1 MRRLLP
7 KNKILLNVILVVLLT
22 LPAIISLLK
31 PGFFPTD
38 DGEWMV
44 VRLSDFH
51 RSVVAGQL
59 PVRWAARL
67 NNQFGYPVFNFLYPL
82 SLYWGELF
90 HLIGFSFVWSIK
102 LVFIFSFILAAIFM
116 YLFTAEAIGP
126 VAGIISAV
134 FYTYTP
140 YRLLDVYVRGSIGE
154 AVSFVFIPLIFWA
167 VYKISQKQ
175 KKIFMAIGSLSFGA
189 LIMSHNIMAMIF
201 TPFILAY
208 MLFLY
213 FKNKSSTLLLFY
225 FFTLILGLAV
235 SCFFWLPAVYD
246 KQFIILDSVEVANPL
261 EHFPTIKQLLIPS
274 WGYGPSIVGS
284 GDKAS
289 YQLGPMHLFAVGVVF
304 LILDWQTELFL
315 AVFFIACFLM
325 LPISSPVW
333 QYLPMMNRI
342 QFPWRLLALTSFTAA
357 FLAGGLGR
365 IIKKKKT
372 LSIAV
377 VLLVILIN
385 FNYARPSSFFNR
397 PDSFYATNEA
407 TTTVKDEYLPI
418 WVKEKQ
424 NQRAAQKVDLISGRG
439 EVKNL
444 VFNSKQVAFGVY
456 TGQEIVVQINT
467 VYFPGWI
474 AKIDDQPAAI
484 DYQNNQ
490 GLMQLKVPPGEHQV
504 LFEFNETPVRLFA
517 DIVSIVGFVFIAGLF
532 IGGIIKSAKDK

>member
-7 KNKILLNVILVVLLT
+7 KNKKLLNIILAVLLT
-22 LPAIISLLK
+22 LPAIISLLR

-67 NNQFGYPVFNFLYPL
+67 NFSYGYPVFNFLYPL

-102 LVFIFSFILAAIFM
+102 LVFIFSFILSAVFM
-116 YLFTAEAIGP
+116 YLFVAEAIGP
-126 VAGIISAV
+126 VAGIIGAT

-140 YRLLDVYVRGSIGE
+140 YRFLDVYVRGSIGE

-167 VYKISQKQ
+167 AYKISQKP
-175 KKIFMAIGSLSFGA
+175 KKIFMAIGGLSFGA

-201 TPFILAY
+201 TPFILTY

-213 FKNKSSTLLLFY
+213 FRNKSSTLLLFY
-225 FFTLILGLAV
+225 SFTLFLGLAIA
-235 SCFFWLPAVYD
+235 CFFWLPAFYD
-246 KQFIILDSVEVANPL
+246 KKFIILDSVAVANPL
-261 EHFPTIKQLLIPS
+261 DHFPTLKQLLIPS
-274 WGYGPSIVGS
+274 WGYGPSIPGS

-289 YQLGPMHLFAVGVVF
+289 YQLGLVHLLAVGAAF
-304 LILDWQTELFL
+304 LALDWQAGLFL
-315 AVFFIACFLM
+315 VVFVITCFLM
-325 LPISSPVW
+325 LPISTLVW
-333 QYLPMMNRI
+333 RYLPMMNRI
-342 QFPWRLLALTSFTAA
+342 QFPWRFLALTSFAGA

-372 LSIAV
+372 LLMAI

-385 FNYARPSSFFNR
+385 FRYAKPISFFNR

-418 WVKEKQ
+418 WVKEKPI
-424 NQRAAQKVDLISGRG
+424 QRATQKAELITGVG
-439 EVKNL
+439 EITNL
-444 VFNSKQVAFGVY
+444 AFNSKRVTFEVNAS
-456 TGQEIVVQINT
+456 QESVVQINT
-467 VYFPGWI
+467 VYFPGWM
-474 AKIDDQPAAI
+474 AKIDSQSVAI
-484 DYQNNQ
+484 DYQNNR
-490 GLMQLKVPPGEHQV
+490 GLMQLKVPSGNHQITV
-504 LFEFNETPVRLFA
+504 EFKETPVRLLA
-517 DIVSIVGFVFIAGLF
+517 DFVSVIGLLAVVILF
-532 IGGIIKSAKDK
+532 LLK